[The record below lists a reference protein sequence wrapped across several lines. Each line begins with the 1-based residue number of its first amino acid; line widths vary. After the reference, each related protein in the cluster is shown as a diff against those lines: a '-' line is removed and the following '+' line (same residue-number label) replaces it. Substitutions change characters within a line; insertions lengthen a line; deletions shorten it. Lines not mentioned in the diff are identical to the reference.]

1 MDNKIRIV
9 RKEEDLYRIDISDD
23 GKEIVLDLAD
33 IALPLKINR
42 VFNKAQN
49 NINATNVKIKAL
61 EKRKDNDV
69 MVGLMTKY
77 ERDLNQ
83 ALVDM
88 HKENRKIMDEVF
100 GEGTILALFGKDDYI
115 DMYDDL
121 FELLQPHFEKIEIN
135 VEGIKNRLAK
145 KYGKQDTTTLK

>member
-1 MDNKIRIV
+1 MDNKIRII

-49 NINATNVKIKAL
+49 NINSTRSKIKVL
-61 EKRKDNDV
+61 ENRTGNDDSVGV
-69 MVGLMTKY
+69 MTRF
-77 ERDLNQ
+77 EHDLNQ
-83 ALVDM
+83 TLVDM
-88 HKENRKIMDEVF
+88 YRENRKIMDEVF
-100 GEGTILALFGKDDYI
+100 GEGAIQTLFGDTDYI

-121 FELLQPHFEKIEIN
+121 FELLEPHFDKIELN

-145 KYGKQDTTTLK
+145 KYGKQDTTTLT